1 MSAATRIVIVGG
13 GLAGS
18 LLAVLLARRGLVTQV
33 LERAAKFDAEH
44 GPRGRSI
51 NLALAARGIEALR
64 AAGVYERIAA
74 LTLPM
79 KGRMVHEPGSA
90 PRFARY
96 GLAPNEQIY
105 SVSRAELHVALYRI
119 AVEQYG
125 VDYRFGHNCTDVDPA
140 TGRLRVETAQG
151 ELHIDADVILASDGA
166 GSTVRRVLA
175 ERDVIDARE
184 ELLDHGYKE
193 FTIPPVDGGYALDPE
208 ALHIWPRGDFM
219 LIALPNMDRSFTATL
234 FLPHRGETSFER
246 IATATF
252 RDWFGREFADVAAS
266 IPALEREYAEH
277 PTGVLGTVRCTPWQA
292 GRRVLLLGD
301 AAHAIVPFHGQGM
314 NAAFEDCRV
323 LDELI
328 AVHEGRWADV
338 FTAFEARRADNAHAL
353 AEMALDNYTEMRD
366 LVRDKRFQ
374 LKTQLGFELERRF
387 PGRWLRR
394 YSMVMFHPDIE
405 YAEARRRGAIQERL
419 LNRLTLHAETLADVD
434 FALAARLLEE
444 MQ

>member
-1 MSAATRIVIVGG
+1 
-13 GLAGS
+13 
-18 LLAVLLARRGLVTQV
+18 
-33 LERAAKFDAEH
+33 
-44 GPRGRSI
+44 
-51 NLALAARGIEALR
+51 
-64 AAGVYERIAA
+64 
-74 LTLPM
+74 
-79 KGRMVHEPGSA
+79 
-90 PRFARY
+90 
-96 GLAPNEQIY
+96 
-105 SVSRAELHVALYRI
+105 
-119 AVEQYG
+119 
-125 VDYRFGHNCTDVDPA
+125 
-140 TGRLRVETAQG
+140 
-151 ELHIDADVILASDGA
+151 
-166 GSTVRRVLA
+166 VLA
-175 ERDVIDARE
+175 ERGAIDARE

-292 GRRVLLLGD
+292 GQRVLLLGD

-328 AVHEGRWADV
+328 AVYEGRWADV

-405 YAEARRRGAIQERL
+405 YAEARRRGAIQEQL